1 MCVAED
7 DFERLQGKSHFFAV
21 VALSFVLLSSLP
33 TLKLISHSSLF
44 LSLSL
49 LSTTFIS
56 FAIMFS
62 RPMMAGSDTNRNIKR
77 STTAAGLGEAGSSPS
92 SFAIGTLPTRQR
104 TAKEEA
110 SLLQSPVARRLS
122 MAHSSAELG
131 RGNDIWA
138 DEIKTRLSNK
148 RMALAN
154 LERDHAALT
163 VNYQK
168 KQVGGMCNILILHRV
183 VPCLFVV

>member
-1 MCVAED
+1 
-7 DFERLQGKSHFFAV
+7 
-21 VALSFVLLSSLP
+21 
-33 TLKLISHSSLF
+33 
-44 LSLSL
+44 
-49 LSTTFIS
+49 
-56 FAIMFS
+56 
-62 RPMMAGSDTNRNIKR
+62 
-77 STTAAGLGEAGSSPS
+77 
-92 SFAIGTLPTRQR
+92 
-104 TAKEEA
+104 
-110 SLLQSPVARRLS
+110 

-168 KQVGGMCNILILHRV
+168 KQAGGMCNILILHRV